1 MQSSKRAYRIFP
13 AEVMK
18 FTADYHFQQHH
29 TRSNL
34 VYILVL
40 LLLIFDFI
48 SLIFIQVDVSVSSQG
63 ILTASTERNTVKS
76 PINGRVREVFVREN
90 LTVQS
95 GDILLTLI
103 SVEHMFEL
111 QSLMRISY
119 AVFCVNKKH
128 NC

>member
-40 LLLIFDFI
+40 LLLIFAFI

-90 LTVQS
+90 LTVRS
-95 GDILLTLI
+95 E
-103 SVEHMFEL
+103 EHTSEL

-119 AVFCVNKKH
+119 AVFCLTKKKKH
-128 NC
+128 K